1 MCTVKEADLVNRLI
15 LINPYCPEFSKRER
29 LERVLSYALDGCSC
43 TEIGTVEEMANKDLR
58 GSRILFTVS
67 LGESGIN
74 MHLYEIMKYLRLNR
88 TALEGCV
95 AGVLIDG
102 NCEFYTKST
111 ARSLVFTANRAGCA
125 FPGRPLAEGTRT
137 LKNYNIQAQNLNTD
151 NMGAYMEAARVLV
164 SNITEYSFEKK
175 TIPKILAL
183 SAGNRHRSNTIALW
197 DMVKS
202 NLDMCDI
209 REISLRNGQ
218 ITDCRGCSYQTCLHF
233 GEEGSCFYGGP
244 IVEQVYPAILE
255 CDALVMIGPNYN
267 DALGGNLTAFIN
279 RMTALFTKHRFYDK
293 LLFAVIVSGYSGSD
307 IVAEQLISG
316 LNMNK
321 TFALPG
327 RFALMETANNPGEIL
342 TSEGAAQRAVAFAE
356 NMKQHMLLK
365 NR

>member
-1 MCTVKEADLVNRLI
+1 MRKLV

-29 LERVLSYALDGCSC
+29 LEKILSYALDGYSC
-43 TEIGTVEEMANKDLR
+43 TEIGTAEEMAQIDLR

-74 MHLYEIMKYLRLNR
+74 MHLFEIMKYLRLNR
-88 TALEGCV
+88 TALEGSV

-125 FPGRPLAEGTRT
+125 FPGRPLVEGTRT

-151 NMGAYMEAARVLV
+151 NMGAYMEAARILV
-164 SNITEYSFEKK
+164 NNITEYSFEKK
-175 TIPKILAL
+175 ARPKILAL
-183 SAGNRHRSNTIALW
+183 SAGNQHRSNTMALW

-209 REISLRNGQ
+209 KEISLRNGQ

-293 LLFAVIVSGYSGSD
+293 LLFGVIVSGYSGSD

-327 RFALMETANNPGEIL
+327 RFAIMETANNPGEIL
-342 TSEGAAQRAVAFAE
+342 VSEGVRERAAVFAQNIKE
-356 NMKQHMLLK
+356 HMVLQKTGDRL
-365 NR
+365 